1 MHKKEELQKYVEK
14 RIRETGIGI
23 PTLEEINGF
32 VGEWMQIEN
41 NRPLAHFEGYSP
53 TQMQYIMYN
62 LFGENCPVQLA
73 DFVDEDCNSV
83 PLFRQIKR
91 LLEIIE
97 KEENLKLTQTG
108 NLPPRIVKEVYS
120 AGAPEPHI
128 QSGIVKL
135 RTEKDSV
142 SVQMA
147 RIAVELMGAVKKR
160 NNTLSLTKKG
170 KEFMKD
176 NRKLLSGLLIV
187 MFTKYN
193 PAYFDFYSSENIG
206 YVGLGFNLVLLH
218 KYGKKDQKD
227 TFYSDKYF
235 KAFPLLL
242 GEVAEGYSSQEEVA
256 TYCYSHR
263 IFDVLFYH
271 FGLVTIDERN
281 RYSPNHAKLIHKTP
295 LFDALFI
302 IKPAR

>member
-1 MHKKEELQKYVEK
+1 MNKKEELQKYVEK
-14 RIRETGIGI
+14 RIRETGIGT
-23 PTLEEINGF
+23 PTIAQLNGF
-32 VGEWMQIEN
+32 LAEWMQIEN
-41 NRPLAHFEGYSP
+41 CRPIAHFDGYSP
-53 TQMQYIMYN
+53 TQMQQIMHN

-73 DFVDEDCNSV
+73 NFVDEDCNSV
-83 PLFRQIKR
+83 PLFRQIKE

-147 RIAVELMGAVKKR
+147 RIAVEMMGAVKKR

-170 KEFMKD
+170 KEIMKD
-176 NRKLLSGLLIV
+176 NRTLLSGLLIV

-193 PAYFDFYSSENIG
+193 PPISISIR
-206 YVGLGFNLVLLH
+206 L
-218 KYGKKDQKD
+218 KI
-227 TFYSDKYF
+227 SDM
-235 KAFPLLL
+235 
-242 GEVAEGYSSQEEVA
+242 
-256 TYCYSHR
+256 
-263 IFDVLFYH
+263 
-271 FGLVTIDERN
+271 
-281 RYSPNHAKLIHKTP
+281 
-295 LFDALFI
+295 
-302 IKPAR
+302 